1 MGTLGVLAL
10 GPGRR
15 SEFFDPKV
23 RAKPAPVL
31 ESSERKVRTPQG
43 RMPHELHRKCGRRAS
58 RRVDGQCHRKQ
69 VALLR
74 SAKAE
79 LRRVI
84 VKRWSKSPPRRRR
97 RRRHEKPLPVQGKI
111 GGWAARPIATGMPH
125 PPMLLRSCGGQARR
139 KVGLREMTIEAPTCR
154 GRTESG
160 LLAPKLKFFVEPRGA
175 GYSVSGSG
183 SPGSALMMVFWA
195 SYSAAVSSR

>member
-111 GGWAARPIATGMPH
+111 GGWAARPIATGMLH
-125 PPMLLRSCGGQARR
+125 PPSLRRSAPELRRTSPPRGGFERNDDRSVARR
-139 KVGLREMTIEAPTCR
+139 G
-154 GRTESG
+154 TESG
-160 LLAPKLKFFVEPRGA
+160 LPAPKPLRFA
-175 GYSVSGSG
+175 
-183 SPGSALMMVFWA
+183 
-195 SYSAAVSSR
+195 